1 MKSNGDKKSSL
12 LFYFHISVYPNFF
25 IMKYAYLILFISLMI
40 SCGDNNPEITNP
52 DDPSNLT
59 LDIFVYEDESGTVV
73 INALA
78 ENTVEYH
85 FFMDDGSEDPVIKT
99 TGDFEYTYPRSGNY
113 DIAVRA
119 YGPSGR
125 YLTKEKR
132 VFVLADEPVDIGAG
146 YSTPITYPD
155 MTLVWNDEFDGQVLD
170 SDDWSYD
177 IGDGC
182 PNLCGW
188 GNNELEYY
196 REQNVW
202 LDDGRLTI
210 EAREETFGGRFYT
223 SGKIVTRG
231 KQAVQYGRV
240 DIRATLP
247 KGQGLW
253 PALWML
259 GTNQPSVGWPKCG
272 EIDIMEMKG
281 GSGRE
286 NTVSANVFYS
296 IPSTTYPVDQPK
308 TYTLDEGTFAD
319 EFHVFSIIWDEQE
332 IKWFVDDV
340 EYHSFSITPA
350 DRDEFKKPF
359 YIIMNVA
366 VGGDFPGSPDNTTI
380 FPTRMQVDYIR
391 VFQDN

>member
-1 MKSNGDKKSSL
+1 MKYSYLLLLL
-12 LFYFHISVYPNFF
+12 LFLTACDDDDPQ
-25 IMKYAYLILFISLMI
+25 A
-40 SCGDNNPEITNP
+40 TNP
-52 DDPSNLT
+52 DDPTNLS

-73 INALA
+73 ISALA
-78 ENTVEYH
+78 ENTTEYH
-85 FFMDDGSEDPVIKT
+85 FFMDDDSPDPIIKS
-99 TGDFEYTYPRSGNY
+99 TGDLEYTYVRSGNY

-125 YLTKEKR
+125 YLEKEER
-132 VFVLADEPVDIGAG
+132 VFVAADEPVDIGAG
-146 YSTPITYPD
+146 YSTPISYPE

-170 SDDWSYD
+170 SDVWSHD
-177 IGDGC
+177 EGDGC

-196 REQNVW
+196 RAQNTW

-231 KQAVQYGRV
+231 KQAVQYGRI

-247 KGQGLW
+247 KGQGIW
-253 PALWML
+253 PALWGL
-259 GTNQPSVGWPKCG
+259 GTNQASVGWPNCG
-272 EIDIMEMKG
+272 EIDIMEMIG
-281 GSGRE
+281 GNGRE
-286 NTVSANVFYS
+286 NTIGGNVYYS
-296 IPSTTYPVDQPK
+296 IPSTPQPQSQPK
-308 TYTLDEGTFAD
+308 SYTLDQGTFAD
-319 EFHVFSIIWDEQE
+319 EFHVFSIVWDEQE
-332 IKWFVDDV
+332 ITWFVDDI
-340 EYHSFSITPA
+340 EYHSFPITA
-350 DRDEFKKPF
+350 SDRDEFQKPF

-366 VGGDFPGSPDNTTI
+366 VGGNWPGAPDQTTV